1 MRVITKARSF
11 LGSSGDELEEAA
23 IAADLDGPIG
33 DPRSMKPPSQRFCH
47 LLKVFPNAHV
57 LQHVSNIKYVS
68 PKYPPLSLLTTTN
81 DV

>member
-1 MRVITKARSF
+1 MIVITRARSF
-11 LGSSGDELEEAA
+11 LGSSGDEFEEVAT
-23 IAADLDGPIG
+23 AADLDGPIG

-47 LLKVFPNAHV
+47 LLKVFPNAYV

-68 PKYPPLSLLTTTN
+68 PKYPPVSLLMKTN